1 MSEHVTEL
9 ITDETSTIAI
19 RRDLNQEIAAIAMAI
34 LDKEGERTE
43 WNKRANTDLKKLKK
57 RLLEVAHEIKA
68 GGNQVP
74 FQFEAMTQRAAN
86 DGHDEEHDDDEQA
99 E

>member
-1 MSEHVTEL
+1 MDERMTEL
-9 ITDETSTIAI
+9 ITDDTNTIAI

-74 FQFEAMTQRAAN
+74 FQFTSAVERAAETDDN
-86 DGHDEEHDDDEQA
+86 EPEE
-99 E
+99 

>member
-1 MSEHVTEL
+1 MAEHITEL
-9 ITDETSTIAI
+9 ITDDTNTIAI

-74 FQFEAMTQRAAN
+74 FQFTSAVAEAADT
-86 DGHDEEHDDDEQA
+86 DEEEPEA
-99 E
+99 